1 MQITHIGKT
10 VASRPWV
17 LRKVLC
23 ALILYTAAASGQ
35 VKKFENKPIVDIQFT
50 PPSTLDAADLA
61 KALPFQKGDRLHA
74 DDVASA
80 IDALFATGCFRDIV
94 VEAEPSGDGVV
105 VRFVTQLTLFV
116 ASVKVEGKAAT
127 PPNRA
132 QIHSAAQLALG
143 TPLADDDISHA
154 QTAIEELLKA
164 NGFYESTVTPQ
175 VSRDEAQQQV
185 FITFQV
191 AERRRARYDYPII
204 QGRPDLSDSTIIK
217 ATGWRVPIIRWWRQV
232 TASRT
237 RNGVQR
243 LLSRYQR
250 QDRLNAEVQ
259 VSKLDYDAERRRVR
273 PTLDITPGPRVKVEA
288 LETKV
293 SRGTLKK
300 YVPIFQVHAVDTD
313 LLVQGQSNLIDY
325 FQGRGYYDADVTFR
339 ILPENNGVETIEYV
353 IARGERY
360 KLEKISIVGNHYF
373 SADTIRER
381 MYMEPASFLFGRGRY
396 SDAFQRK
403 DEADIADLY
412 RSNGFRDVKVN
423 CAVTRN
429 YEGKRGHIAVTVEID
444 EGPQWLV
451 NAISFKGVH
460 QVDSG
465 LLLARCTSTAGQ
477 PFAEVDLAIDRN
489 EVLTYYYEHGFPNA
503 TFQATWAPAAEPQR
517 VNVTY
522 TVMEG
527 NRIFVRRVITRGLRT
542 TRPSLVQKK
551 ITFKPGDPLSP
562 VEETNIQ
569 KNLYDL
575 GVFARVDTAVQNS
588 DGDTQHKYVL
598 YDIEEASRYTV
609 GWGLGLMAGRFSTPG
624 GNVLSSPG
632 GSLGI
637 SPEASVDLT
646 RLNFLGTGQLVGL
659 HGLYSILEQRGTL
672 TYQLPNFL
680 GVTGRSVTFSVLYDN
695 ALNVQTFASRREEA
709 SVEGTQKVSKAL
721 TATLRFAYRR
731 VSVNDVIIPV
741 LLVPQFEQAI
751 RIGMLSGNFVYDH
764 RDNPSNP
771 HRGMYNTA
779 EFGLAGGF
787 FGSQRN
793 FARVLLR
800 NATYYPLTKSIV
812 LARQT
817 QFGVIEPFSPPA
829 GISAQQSV
837 PLPER
842 FLGGGPDTLRAFP
855 FDEAGPRDT
864 GAALVPGGAAS
875 QPTGLPLGGNALFY
889 NNVEL
894 RFPLIGSNIGGVIFH
909 DMGNIFSSLSDI
921 SLRFNQRNL
930 QDFNYTVQDVGFGI
944 RYKTPVGPIRLDL
957 AYGLNPPSFIGFS
970 GTPEQLLTCNP
981 NVTATSGPCAVGRQS
996 ISHFQFFFSIGQT
1009 F

>member
-1 MQITHIGKT
+1 M
-10 VASRPWV
+10 VR
-17 LRKVLC
+17 RVLC
-23 ALILYTAAASGQ
+23 AAILSTAAAFGQ
-35 VKKFENKPIVDIQFT
+35 GTQFENRPIVDIQFS
-50 PPSTLDAADLA
+50 PAQTLDPADLA
-61 KALPFQKGDRLHA
+61 KALPFKKGDRLHA

-80 IDALFATGCFRDIV
+80 IDALFATGSFRDIV
-94 VEAEPSGDGVV
+94 VEAEPSGGGVV
-105 VRFVTQLTLFV
+105 VRFITQLTWFV
-116 ASVKVEGKAAT
+116 ASVSVDGKIQT

-132 QIHSAAQLALG
+132 QIHSATQLALG
-143 TPLADDDISHA
+143 APLGDADISHA

-164 NGFYESTVTPQ
+164 NGLYETTVTPEIA
-175 VSRDEAQQQV
+175 RDEAQQEV
-185 FITFQV
+185 FITFHV
-191 AERRRARYDYPII
+191 AENKRARYDFPII
-204 QGRPDLSDSTIIK
+204 EGKPELSDNTIIK
-217 ATGWRVPIIRWWRQV
+217 ATGWRIPIIHWWRQV
-232 TASRT
+232 TAART
-237 RNGVQR
+237 RKGVQG
-243 LLSRYQR
+243 LLARYQR
-250 QDRLNAEVQ
+250 QDRLNAQ
-259 VSKLDYDAERRRVR
+259 VEIPKLDYDAERRRVR
-273 PTLDITPGPRVKVEA
+273 PTIDIDPGPRVKVKA
-288 LETKV
+288 LEAKV
-293 SRGTLKK
+293 SQRILKR

-313 LLVQGQSNLIDY
+313 LLVQGQTNLVDY
-325 FQGRGYYDADVTFR
+325 FQSRGYYDAGVTFR
-339 ILPENNGVETIEYV
+339 ILPERNGVETIEYV
-353 IARGERY
+353 IALGERY
-360 KLEKISIVGNHYF
+360 KLEKISIVGNRYF
-373 SADTIRER
+373 STDTIRDR
-381 MYMEPASFLFGRGRY
+381 MYMQPASFLFGRGRY
-396 SDAFQRK
+396 SEAFQRK
-403 DEADIADLY
+403 DEANLADLY

-423 CAVTRN
+423 CAVIRD

-451 NAISFKGVH
+451 DAITFKGVH

-465 LLLARCTSTAGQ
+465 VLLARCTSTAGQ

-503 TFQATWAPAAEPQR
+503 TFQAAWSPAAGPNR

-527 NRIFVRRVITRGLRT
+527 SRVYVRRVVTRGLRT
-542 TRPSLVQKK
+542 TRPNLVQKK
-551 ITFKPGDPLSP
+551 LTLKPGDPLSP
-562 VEETNIQ
+562 VEETDIQ

-575 GVFARVDTAVQNS
+575 GIFARVDTAIENS
-588 DGDTQHKYVL
+588 DGDTEHKYVL
-598 YDIEEASRYTV
+598 YDIREASRYTI
-609 GWGLGLMAGRFSTPG
+609 GWGLGAMAGRFSRPG
-624 GNVLSSPG
+624 GNALSAPG

-646 RLNFLGTGQLVGL
+646 RLNFLGRGQLVGL

-680 GVTGRSVTFSVLYDN
+680 GVTGRSVTFSLLYDN
-695 ALNVQTFASRREEA
+695 ALNIQTFASRREEA
-709 SVEGTQKVSKAL
+709 SVEGTQKLSKTL
-721 TATLRFAYRR
+721 TTTLRFAYRR
-731 VSVNDVIIPV
+731 VSVSDVIIPV
-741 LLVPQFEQAI
+741 LLVPQFEQGI
-751 RIGMLSGNFVYDH
+751 RIGILSGRLVYDH
-764 RDNPSNP
+764 RDNPGDP
-771 HRGMYNTA
+771 RRGMYNTA
-779 EFGLAGGF
+779 EFGLAGNF

-800 NATYYPLTKSIV
+800 NATYYPLTKSVV

-817 QFGVIEPFSPPA
+817 QFGVIAPFSPPP

-909 DMGNIFSSLSDI
+909 DMGNVFSSLSDI
-921 SLRFNQRNL
+921 SLHFHQRNL
-930 QDFNYTVQDVGFGI
+930 QDFNYTVQAVGFGI
-944 RYKTPVGPIRLDL
+944 RYRTPIGPIRVDL

-970 GTPEQLLTCNP
+970 GTPQQLLTCNP
-981 NVTATSGPCAVGRQS
+981 NQTATQGPCAIGKQN